1 MSDVVR
7 TERRGKVL
15 EITLDNPPANAI
27 GREATVGLSKAFV
40 TLRDD
45 PDLLVGI
52 ITGAGEKFFSP
63 GWDLKEGAAEF
74 DAVDAGDASAD
85 TTDYKNDGGFAG
97 ITEMWDLYKPVIA
110 AINGY
115 AVGGGWEI
123 ALACDIQYAVPHAT
137 FFIPDV
143 HMGFIADAG
152 AIQILPRRLPHS
164 IAMDILLTGRR
175 MGAEE
180 ALKWGLIN
188 EIVEPEKLM
197 DRARETADHLAEG
210 GPLALQA
217 SKEAVRHTMHMSIP
231 DCFAALRGADNKGG
245 DLPIYTRML
254 NSEDAKEGPRSFAE
268 KRKPVFKGK

>member
-1 MSDVVR
+1 MSDVVHC
-7 TERRGKVL
+7 EHRGKVL
-15 EITLDNPPANAI
+15 EITIDNPPANAI
-27 GREATVGLSKAFV
+27 GRKVTAGLSRAFA

-52 ITGAGEKFFSP
+52 VTGAGDKFFSP
-63 GWDLKEGAAEF
+63 GWDLKEAARDF
-74 DAVDAGDASAD
+74 DAGGALEDDEV
-85 TTDYKNDGGFAG
+85 DGGFAG
-97 ITEMWDLYKPVIA
+97 ITEMWNLYKPVIA

-123 ALACDIQYAVPHAT
+123 ALASDIQYAVPHAT

-164 IAMDILLTGRR
+164 VAMDILLSGRR

-180 ALKWGLIN
+180 ALKWGLVN
-188 EIVEPEKLM
+188 EIVEAEDLM
-197 DRARETADHLAEG
+197 TRARETADHLAEG

-217 SKEAVRHTMHMSIP
+217 TKEAVRHTMHMSVP
-231 DCFAALRGADNKGG
+231 DCFRTLRGGG
-245 DLPIYTRML
+245 LPIYSRML
-254 NSEDAKEGPRSFAE
+254 ASDDAKEGPRAFAE
-268 KRKPVFKGK
+268 KRKPRFTGR

>member
-1 MSDVVR
+1 MSDVVHTRR
-7 TERRGKVL
+7 TGKII
-15 EITLDNPPANAI
+15 EIVIDNPPANAI
-27 GREATVGLSKAFV
+27 NRAVTRGLSQAFV
-40 TLRDD
+40 ELRDD

-52 ITGAGEKFFSP
+52 VTGAGEKFFSP

-74 DAVDAGDASAD
+74 DAIESGEMTHDDREHDVP
-85 TTDYKNDGGFAG
+85 GGFAG

-123 ALACDIQYAVPHAT
+123 ALASDIQYAVPHAT

-152 AIQILPRRLPHS
+152 AIQILPRRLPHAV
-164 IAMDILLTGRR
+164 AMDILLTGRR

-180 ALKWGLIN
+180 ALRWGLVN

-197 DRARETADHLAEG
+197 ERAHETASHLADG

-217 SKEAVRHTMHMSIP
+217 TKEAVRHAMHVSIP
-231 DCFAALRGADNKGG
+231 DCFRMLRGGE
-245 DLPIYTRML
+245 LPIYQRML
-254 NSEDAKEGPRSFAE
+254 TSEDAREGPRAFSE
-268 KRKPVFKGK
+268 KRKPVFKGI

>member
-1 MSDVVR
+1 MSDLVR
-7 TERRGKVL
+7 AERRGKVI
-15 EITLDNPPANAI
+15 EITIDNPPANAI
-27 GREATVGLSKAFV
+27 GRRVTKELSRAFAA
-40 TLRDD
+40 LRDD

-52 ITGAGEKFFSP
+52 VTGAGGKFFSP

-74 DAVDAGDASAD
+74 DAVEAGELLDEERDAPV
-85 TTDYKNDGGFAG
+85 DGGFAG
-97 ITEMWDLYKPVIA
+97 LTEMWDLYKPVIA

-123 ALACDIQYAVPHAT
+123 ALASDIQYAVPHAT
-137 FFIPDV
+137 FFVPDV

-164 IAMDILLTGRR
+164 VAMDMLLTGRR

-180 ALKWGLIN
+180 ALRWGLVN
-188 EIVEPEKLM
+188 EIVEPDRLM

-217 SKEAVRHTMHMSIP
+217 TKEAVRHTMHMSIP
-231 DCFAALRGADNKGG
+231 DCFRALRGG
-245 DLPIYTRML
+245 DLPVYAHML
-254 NSEDAKEGPRSFAE
+254 ASEDAREGPRAFAE
-268 KRKPVFKGK
+268 KRKPVFKGR

>member
-7 TERRGKVL
+7 VERRGKVL
-15 EITLDNPPANAI
+15 EITIDNPPANAI
-27 GREATVGLSKAFV
+27 SRKVTAGLSEAFV
-40 TLRDD
+40 RLRDD

-52 ITGAGEKFFSP
+52 VTGAGEKFFSP

-74 DAVDAGDASAD
+74 DALEAGEITQEDREHVVE
-85 TTDYKNDGGFAG
+85 GGFAG
-97 ITEMWDLYKPVIA
+97 LTEMWDLYKPVIA

-123 ALACDIQYAVPHAT
+123 ALASDIQYAVPHAT

-152 AIQILPRRLPHS
+152 ALQILPRRLPHS
-164 IAMDILLTGRR
+164 IAMDILLSGRR

-180 ALKWGLIN
+180 ALKWGLVN
-188 EIVEPEKLM
+188 EIVEPDRLM
-197 DRARETADHLAEG
+197 ARAREIADHLAEG

-217 SKEAVRHTMHMSIP
+217 TKEAVRHTMHMSIP
-231 DCFAALRGADNKGG
+231 DCFRALRPGG
-245 DLPIYTRML
+245 LPVYTRML
-254 NSEDAKEGPRSFAE
+254 SSEDAREGPRAFAE
-268 KRKPVFKGK
+268 KRKPRFKGR

>member
-1 MSDVVR
+1 MTDLVR
-7 TERRGKVL
+7 TERRGRVL
-15 EITLDNPPANAI
+15 EITIDNPPANAI
-27 GREATVGLSKAFV
+27 GRAVTRGLSQAFA

-45 PDLLVGI
+45 PGLLVGI
-52 ITGAGEKFFSP
+52 VTGAGDRFFSP

-74 DAVDAGDASAD
+74 DAVEAGRMSDED
-85 TTDYKNDGGFAG
+85 REDKVDGGFAG

-110 AINGY
+110 AVNGY

-123 ALACDIQYAVPHAT
+123 ALASDIQYAAPHAT

-164 IAMDILLTGRR
+164 VAMDILLTGRR

-180 ALKWGLIN
+180 ALRWGLVN
-188 EIVEPEKLM
+188 EIVEPERLM
-197 DRARETADHLAEG
+197 DRARETADHLAQG

-217 SKEAVRHTMHMSIP
+217 TKEAVRHAMHMSVP
-231 DCFAALRGADNKGG
+231 DCFAALRGG
-245 DLPIYTRML
+245 DLPIYARML
-254 NSEDAKEGPRSFAE
+254 ASEDAKEGPRAFAE
-268 KRKPVFKGK
+268 KRKPAFKGR